1 VDHVAVPKTLGRAD
15 LILLKIV
22 AIVNINNIPPTAV
35 FGRIAML
42 LWALAFAC
50 FFLPEAVAV
59 LVFAK
64 RYPGEGGIY
73 LWIRREFGD
82 AHGFLAGWCYWTN
95 NLFYIPV
102 VLVYMAGIVAFAGGE
117 GNADL
122 VDNRLFVG
130 GLALGWLVLM
140 AVLNIRGLRVGKWI
154 QNIGGVGTALSV
166 VLVLIAAG
174 IAMVKGVAQD
184 APMVAD
190 LGSTTGLAASFS
202 VMCMAFIGIELA
214 STMGDEIRDP
224 ARDLKPAIFA
234 AGVISL
240 GSYALVTGAML
251 LLVPIGDMGIIQGIM
266 QAVSSGAK
274 TAGVA
279 WLVGPVAVLMALSI
293 GGSASAWFAG
303 STRVPFVAGI
313 DSALPAA
320 LGRIHPRYQ
329 SPHVALIVCAVVAG
343 TFTVLSL
350 LGSSVGE
357 AYQVLLKAAIVIQ
370 LVPFVYLFLGLMKT
384 AGVRLASRAA
394 GLLGLVTTSSAIV
407 FAFLPTP
414 EVGSVAV
421 FELKM
426 ALGVL
431 GPVGIG
437 WYLFRRAVQRRAD
450 SGSAKAT

>member
-1 VDHVAVPKTLGRAD
+1 
-15 LILLKIV
+15 
-22 AIVNINNIPPTAV
+22 
-35 FGRIAML
+35 
-42 LWALAFAC
+42 
-50 FFLPEAVAV
+50 
-59 LVFAK
+59 
-64 RYPGEGGIY
+64 
-73 LWIRREFGD
+73 
-82 AHGFLAGWCYWTN
+82 
-95 NLFYIPV
+95 
-102 VLVYMAGIVAFAGGE
+102 MA
-117 GNADL
+117 
-122 VDNRLFVG
+122 
-130 GLALGWLVLM
+130 
-140 AVLNIRGLRVGKWI
+140 
-154 QNIGGVGTALSV
+154 
-166 VLVLIAAG
+166 
-174 IAMVKGVAQD
+174 KGVAQE

-240 GSYALVTGAML
+240 GSYVLVTGAML

-320 LGRIHPRYQ
+320 LGRIHPTYK
-329 SPHVALIVCAVVAG
+329 SPHIALIVCALVAG
-343 TFTVLSL
+343 FFTVLSL
-350 LGSSVGE
+350 VGSSVGE

-370 LVPFVYLFLGLMKT
+370 LVPFVYLFLGLMRT
-384 AGVRLASRAA
+384 AGVSLASRGA
-394 GLLGLVTTSSAIV
+394 GLLGLLTTSSAIV

-431 GPVGIG
+431 GPVAIG
-437 WYLFRRAVQRRAD
+437 WYLFHRARRQ
-450 SGSAKAT
+450 TT